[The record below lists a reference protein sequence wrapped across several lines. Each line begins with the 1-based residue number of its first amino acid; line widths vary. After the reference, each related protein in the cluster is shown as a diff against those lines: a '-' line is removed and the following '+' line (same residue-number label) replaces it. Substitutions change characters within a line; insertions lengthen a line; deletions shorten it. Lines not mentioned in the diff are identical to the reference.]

1 MKRGLPSLILTL
13 HHTPARWS
21 LSATATGVPG
31 LRRLFQDL
39 LLEGYRFASLEAH
52 SPAGLPQGAISV
64 TVDDGYESN
73 ARHLAP
79 LLRELRIPW
88 TVFVLEGSLGRQ
100 NGWDLRLAGPRERH
114 LTEDDIRALAG
125 EGVTI
130 GAHGATHR
138 DLRHLD
144 DIALEEELAGSR
156 TRLRRLCGQE
166 VALVS
171 YPRGRVDARVAR
183 AAERAG
189 FRSGFCGARP
199 PRLDTEL
206 SRFAIARTAL
216 YSPDQVPGVFTR
228 TALRPP
234 QHLASIR
241 PALAGL
247 GDALT
252 LAGLKISGL
261 KVQGGRHV

>member
-13 HHTPARWS
+13 HHTPAQWS
-21 LSATATGVPG
+21 LSATATGIQG

-39 LLEGYRFASLEAH
+39 LAKHYRFASLDDLG
-52 SPAGLPQGAISV
+52 PAGLPEGAIAL
-64 TVDDGYESN
+64 TADDGYESN

-100 NGWDLRLAGPRERH
+100 NAWDLRLVGPRERH
-114 LTEDDIRALAG
+114 LTQDDIRALAD

-130 GAHGATHR
+130 GAHGTTHR
-138 DLRHLD
+138 DLTRLGDAALD
-144 DIALEEELAGSR
+144 EELAGSR
-156 TRLRRLCGQE
+156 ERLRRLCGQE

-171 YPRGRVDARVAR
+171 YPRGRVDARVAL
-183 AAERAG
+183 AAKRAG
-189 FRSGFCGARP
+189 YRFGFCGASP
-199 PRLDTEL
+199 PRLDPNL
-206 SRFAIARTAL
+206 RRLAIARTAL
-216 YSPDQVPGVFTR
+216 YSPDQLPGVFAR
-228 TALRPP
+228 TALSPP
-234 QHLASIR
+234 RLLASVR

-252 LAGLKISGL
+252 VAALR
-261 KVQGGRHV
+261 VQGGRRV

>member
-1 MKRGLPSLILTL
+1 MKRGLPSSILTL

-21 LSATATGVPG
+21 FSATATGVQA

-39 LLEGYRFASLEAH
+39 LAEGHSFASLEDLGSGGHAE
-52 SPAGLPQGAISV
+52 GAIAV

-100 NGWDLRLAGPRERH
+100 NAWDSPLAGPRERH
-114 LTEDDIRALAG
+114 VTADEIRALAD

-130 GAHGATHR
+130 GAHGTTHR
-138 DLRHLD
+138 DLTRLGD
-144 DIALEEELAGSR
+144 AALEGELAGSR
-156 TRLRRLCGQE
+156 ERLTKLCGRE
-166 VALVS
+166 VAFVS
-171 YPRGRVDARVAR
+171 YPRGRVDARVAL
-183 AAERAG
+183 AAKRAG
-189 FRSGFCGARP
+189 FRLGFCGARA
-199 PRLDTEL
+199 PRLDAGL
-206 SRFAIARTAL
+206 VRFAIARTAL
-216 YSPDQVPGVFTR
+216 YSPDQLPGVFAR
-228 TALRPP
+228 TALSPP
-234 QHLASIR
+234 RLLASVR

-252 LAGLKISGL
+252 VAALR
-261 KVQGGRHV
+261 VQGGRGV